1 MWRYVVPAVAQIR
14 ARVVTRFRTQ
24 EGRLL
29 RKNTNNIVHIPCFH
43 LTIDDE
49 WKRKEILTLKLGL
62 GGEMGSVCLYGEIDL
77 EGQEGS
83 SPTEKYTFY

>member
-1 MWRYVVPAVAQIR
+1 MLSSDQ
-14 ARVVTRFRTQ
+14 
-24 EGRLL
+24 
-29 RKNTNNIVHIPCFH
+29 KNFKIP
-43 LTIDDE
+43 IDDE